1 MSEQRPTL
9 ELLLLMVAGTICGI
23 LLASAV
29 AVAVI
34 EIRDPGADTSA
45 AAASIRDVLG
55 TVLGL
60 LAGFLAG
67 RRNRNGNGS
76 ADRP

>member
-1 MSEQRPTL
+1 VSEQRPTP

-23 LLASAV
+23 LLSSAV

-34 EIRDPGADTSA
+34 EIRDPGADTSW
-45 AAASIRDVLG
+45 AAASIRNVLG
-55 TVLGL
+55 TALGL
-60 LAGFLAG
+60 MAGYLAG
-67 RRNRNGNGS
+67 RRGHGNGS